1 MERLKLTGL
10 WKNQARDG
18 QEYFAGSL
26 APGVRVLIFKNGFKK
41 DERDPDAVLYL
52 APSDW
57 KKDGDSRPPEP
68 AEPAKPVDPESLPF

>member
-26 APGVRVLIFKNGFKK
+26 SPGVRILIFKNSFKNE
-41 DERDPDAVLYL
+41 DRDPDLILYL
-52 APSDW
+52 APNERQ
-57 KKDGDSRPPEP
+57 KDGDRNAPE
-68 AEPAKPVDPESLPF
+68 AAKPVDPESLPF